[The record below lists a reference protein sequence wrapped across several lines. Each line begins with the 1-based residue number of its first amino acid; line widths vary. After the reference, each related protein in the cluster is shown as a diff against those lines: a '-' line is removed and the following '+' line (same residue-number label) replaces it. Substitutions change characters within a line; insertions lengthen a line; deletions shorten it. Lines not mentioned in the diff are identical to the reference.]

1 RTDGFVSVNAGYS
14 GGEFTTP
21 PFTFDGRSL
30 ELNYSTSAA
39 GAMKVEVQNEAG
51 TALPGYGLNDHPEM
65 FGDEIAGVARW
76 SSGTGVGSLAG
87 KTVRLRFWLKDA
99 DLYAFRFR

>member
-1 RTDGFVSVNAGYS
+1 VSAAAGFGSGELVTEPLVFE
-14 GGEFTTP
+14 GGE
-21 PFTFDGRSL
+21 L